1 MAPARKQIRIDV
13 ISDTVCP
20 WCYIGKRRLER
31 ALEQRA
37 DAIEAE
43 VRYHPFQLDPTVPAE
58 GADAR
63 THFAAKFGSWERFL
77 QIASHVAAVG
87 AAEGIP
93 FAFEKATRTPNTL
106 ESHRLA
112 WLAAGTGRQLDVI
125 ERLFAAHF
133 VEGRDVGSREVL
145 VDIGAA
151 AGLDAAEV
159 RAALAGDAGV
169 AEVRGALEEARRLGI
184 SGVPFFIV
192 QGKYALSGAQPVEV
206 FLQLLDRAAAEA

>member
-1 MAPARKQIRIDV
+1 MAPDRKQLRIDV

-20 WCYIGKRRLER
+20 WCYIGKRRLDR
-31 ALEQRA
+31 ALAQRA
-37 DAIEAE
+37 DAIEAD
-43 VRYHPFQLDPTVPAE
+43 VRYHPFQLDPTVPPE

-63 THFAAKFGSWERFL
+63 THYAAKFGSWDRFL
-77 QIASHVAAVG
+77 QIAERVAAAG
-87 AAEGIP
+87 AEEGIP
-93 FAFEKATRTPNTL
+93 FAFEKAERAPNTL

-112 WLAAGTGRQLDVI
+112 WLAAGTGRQAEVI

-133 VEGRDVGSREVL
+133 VEGRDVGDREVL
-145 VDIGAA
+145 ARIGAE
-151 AGLDAAEV
+151 AGLDAEEI
-159 RAALAGDAGV
+159 RTALSSDAGV
-169 AEVRGALEEARRLGI
+169 AEIQGALEEARRLGI